1 MNGMGQIFDRLV
13 EQAKD
18 IQFHIEKDPMDLNGM
33 SMDIQLEYES
43 KRGGRDVLFISRTNI
58 SPQKDFPPHS
68 SWFMV
73 FLELIKTLSQRLKE
87 SKDYYGDA

>member
-1 MNGMGQIFDRLV
+1 MNGMGLIFDRLV

-18 IQFHIEKDPMDLNGM
+18 INFHIVKDPMDLNGVH
-33 SMDIQLEYES
+33 MDIQLEYDS
-43 KRGGRDVLFISRTNI
+43 KKGGKDIIFISRTNV

-73 FLELIKTLSQRLKE
+73 FLELIKTLSERLKE
-87 SKDYYGDA
+87 SEEYYGRA